1 MHRKNII
8 HRDMKPDNILILD
21 SKNLKVCISDLGLA
35 CRADDREECF
45 LKCGTPGYV
54 APEVLRDQPFTPKSD
69 IFSVGCIFFNI
80 LSGKN
85 MFQGKTP
92 KEMLLANKHCNPFPT
107 ICMHVNRVSN
117 ECKDLL

>member
-1 MHRKNII
+1 
-8 HRDMKPDNILILD
+8 MKPDNILILD

-35 CRADDREECF
+35 CRTDDKEECF

-54 APEVLRDQPFTPKSD
+54 APEVLKDHPFTTKSD

-92 KEMLLANKHCNPFPT
+92 NEMLLGNKH
-107 ICMHVNRVSN
+107 
-117 ECKDLL
+117 